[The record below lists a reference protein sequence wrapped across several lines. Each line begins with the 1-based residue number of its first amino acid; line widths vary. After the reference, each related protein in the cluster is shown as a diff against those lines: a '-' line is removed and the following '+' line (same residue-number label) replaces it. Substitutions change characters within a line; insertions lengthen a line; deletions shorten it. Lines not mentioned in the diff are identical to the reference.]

1 MVPSQ
6 ALYHGVHPMSRRT
19 DRINGV
25 LRQEI
30 SLMLS
35 RELGDPRLS
44 GVVTITKVDT
54 TTDLHHAQIYVSVLG
69 DQARKQTVLK
79 GINSATGFIRRELR
93 GRLSLR
99 HVPDLDFVLDESLE
113 DAVHIFKLM
122 DGLLLEGRS
131 SEDGSPA
138 DTEP

>member
-1 MVPSQ
+1 M
-6 ALYHGVHPMSRRT
+6 
-19 DRINGV
+19 
-25 LRQEI
+25 
-30 SLMLS
+30 
-35 RELGDPRLS
+35 GDPRLS

-54 TTDLHHAQIYVSVLG
+54 TTDLHHAQVYVSVLG